1 METIPTFIIEHGQCE
16 YCEFDIQDTSQ
27 VLKRLIIT
35 LYHYVKSIFINS
47 ISALLLRLA
56 YLYALSY
63 KGRFRQQTDH
73 KLCLMKSPLYFH
85 TLLMSR
91 YR

>member
-47 ISALLLRLA
+47 CFKVSHGILLDTGETSL
-56 YLYALSY
+56 
-63 KGRFRQQTDH
+63 
-73 KLCLMKSPLYFH
+73 
-85 TLLMSR
+85 
-91 YR
+91 